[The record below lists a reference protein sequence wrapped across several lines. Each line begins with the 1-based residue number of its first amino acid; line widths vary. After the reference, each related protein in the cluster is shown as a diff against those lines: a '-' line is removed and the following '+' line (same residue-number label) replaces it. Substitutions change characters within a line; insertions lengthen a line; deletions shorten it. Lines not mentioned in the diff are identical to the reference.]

1 MENKSRT
8 IGLRVLAGVA
18 LAAVII
24 VAVFASG
31 IQLPSSE
38 GPVGSGSQLD
48 TGRLT
53 VLLKDAPVDVDELW
67 ITISGLELHKI
78 NETDGEWVPIDFSA
92 QADELTFNLLEY
104 QDGKV
109 LPVSDVEIASGNYSK
124 IRMTVTNAT
133 AWYYTEVDENGNP
146 VSDEAIDKVQLKVP
160 SGRIDVITKFNITAG
175 ENVVVLIDMQ
185 PDWVS
190 ISNSGNLRP
199 VLKATVSQ
207 SQEQPQEE
215 D

>member
-53 VLLKDAPVDVDELW
+53 VLLMLM
-67 ITISGLELHKI
+67 SYGSQYL
-78 NETDGEWVPIDFSA
+78 
-92 QADELTFNLLEY
+92 
-104 QDGKV
+104 V
-109 LPVSDVEIASGNYSK
+109 LNFT
-124 IRMTVTNAT
+124 R
-133 AWYYTEVDENGNP
+133 
-146 VSDEAIDKVQLKVP
+146 
-160 SGRIDVITKFNITAG
+160 
-175 ENVVVLIDMQ
+175 
-185 PDWVS
+185 
-190 ISNSGNLRP
+190 
-199 VLKATVSQ
+199 
-207 SQEQPQEE
+207 
-215 D
+215 